1 MTATLINLQIGC
13 NSMDSEGILKAF
25 PKRKKI
31 HANPSSKALAKIPKR
46 EEEGTGGEW
55 TQSQNLHVLEPSDFL
70 HCSQSDTRADSAH
83 PALH

>member
-1 MTATLINLQIGC
+1 
-13 NSMDSEGILKAF
+13 MDPGGILKAF

-46 EEEGTGGEW
+46 EEGEGTGGEW
-55 TQSQNLHVLEPSDFL
+55 TQSQNLPVLESSDFL